1 MNNHNGIR
9 VCVCVCVCVCVH
21 MRVYECACINIMQK
35 VKTDMFV
42 NVGHVPLKC
51 VLIIYSLLQTGAH

>member
-9 VCVCVCVCVCVH
+9 VCVCVCAH
-21 MRVYECACINIMQK
+21 MRVYACINIMQK

-51 VLIIYSLLQTGAH
+51 VLIMYSLLQTGAH